1 MAPARGEQVK
11 ITVKRPGE
19 SKVKVSAQ
27 GLSKELGIKAKYLGK
42 FLQVEITQP
51 AMASSGEAATAP
63 DTSGF
68 QDERAKTSYALGMNL
83 ATTLR
88 KQAVEVD
95 PDLLVQG
102 FKDAYSVRQARLTE
116 QELQAVMLE
125 LPRDVRR
132 EQLDLEAEKRR
143 ELAERNKREGE
154 AFLVENQK
162 REGVV
167 SLPSGLQYQILK
179 AGAGKKPAADDAVVC
194 RYRGTFINGQVFDVL
209 FERKPVSLPVK
220 GVIKGWAEALKL
232 MPVGSRWRL
241 FIPAELAYGE
251 RGVKGV
257 RGRKGVP
264 GIEIAPNTTLIFDLE
279 LVEIHETAS
288 PGDDR
293 GQGPEDREN
302 RLGTRERP
310 EDSCSSR
317 PCGASRGKR
326 TEDAKSFQVFGAA
339 AVIERD
345 ALGADERHHA
355 AGRGL
360 DRGAGSLLLR
370 RTRFQHVVYEQSRC
384 DRDVSVLPGNVPID
398 PGSGRV
404 HALAAGVAGV

>member
-1 MAPARGEQVK
+1 
-11 ITVKRPGE
+11 
-19 SKVKVSAQ
+19 
-27 GLSKELGIKAKYLGK
+27 
-42 FLQVEITQP
+42 
-51 AMASSGEAATAP
+51 
-63 DTSGF
+63 
-68 QDERAKTSYALGMNL
+68 MNL

-88 KQAVEVD
+88 KQAVDVD

-102 FKDAYSVRQARLTE
+102 FNDAYSVRQARLTE

-279 LVEIHETAS
+279 LV
-288 PGDDR
+288 
-293 GQGPEDREN
+293 
-302 RLGTRERP
+302 
-310 EDSCSSR
+310 
-317 PCGASRGKR
+317 
-326 TEDAKSFQVFGAA
+326 
-339 AVIERD
+339 
-345 ALGADERHHA
+345 
-355 AGRGL
+355 
-360 DRGAGSLLLR
+360 
-370 RTRFQHVVYEQSRC
+370 
-384 DRDVSVLPGNVPID
+384 
-398 PGSGRV
+398 
-404 HALAAGVAGV
+404 